1 MVPPPPRARWRRLRR
16 ALCVEL
22 GLLTLLIAPVAY
34 LFAAPD
40 NPTGL
45 RLVLVGGPSMQPLLG
60 TMNVLL
66 MRQTTRF
73 ARLDVAQVRRDGIH
87 RIVGLP
93 GETVWV
99 RGGHICVAARP
110 GTQEI
115 QRGRCLIRSAT
126 PQRRRAGSRM
136 AGFHNAD
143 LLPGSMHRYGIS
155 LPSAYVTCAGC
166 VRCQDT
172 GSGGSV
178 C

>member
-1 MVPPPPRARWRRLRR
+1 MVPSLPRARWRRLRR

-66 MRQTTRF
+66 MRQTDRL

-99 RGGHICVAARP
+99 RGGHICVASSPAPTTPPRCP
-110 GTQEI
+110 AEPYVGITNPTWNTAP
-115 QRGRCLIRSAT
+115 RRLGRDEFAWAADNRVLRFLVV
-126 PQRRRAGSRM
+126 RRRCQFDAV
-136 AGFHNAD
+136 
-143 LLPGSMHRYGIS
+143 LLWAVYSW
-155 LPSAYVTCAGC
+155 
-166 VRCQDT
+166 
-172 GSGGSV
+172 GGHWH
-178 C
+178 